1 MMLVSIPYGPAC
13 GAADVEME
21 DTSVEN
27 PELKGSPF
35 KAWGRSEYSLARF
48 TYCQGFL
55 P

>member
-27 PELKGSPF
+27 PELKGSPY
-35 KAWGRSEYSLARF
+35 KAWRGSVSSLA
-48 TYCQGFL
+48 CSAN
-55 P
+55 